1 MADINALL
9 WPKSVAIV
17 GAAEDTNIL
26 RGRILNVMRMHDFA
40 GSFHP
45 VNRKLDKVQGL
56 QAYPSI
62 DAIPESVDLAV
73 LIIPAESVAD
83 EMIRCGKAGIK
94 AVQILASG
102 FAEEP
107 GEKGET
113 MQLSL
118 IHISEPTR
126 PY

>member
-17 GAAEDTNIL
+17 GAAEDTSIL

-73 LIIPAESVAD
+73 LIIPAEAVAD
-83 EMIRCGKAGIK
+83 EMIRCGE
-94 AVQILASG
+94 SG
-102 FAEEP
+102 HQSGADFGLGFRRRARR
-107 GEKGET
+107 K
-113 MQLSL
+113 
-118 IHISEPTR
+118 R
-126 PY
+126 

>member
-1 MADINALL
+1 MVDISALL

-17 GAAEDTNIL
+17 GAAEDTGIL

-56 QAYPSI
+56 KAYPSI

-73 LIIPAESVAD
+73 LIIPAEAVAD
-83 EMIRCGKAGIK
+83 EMIRCGEAGIK

-107 GEKGET
+107 GEKGEA
-113 MQLSL
+113 MQAR
-118 IHISEPTR
+118 IQEIA
-126 PY
+126 